1 MTQVQSEIIII
12 TYNKLVYCDADGERE
27 SMTKEERA
35 LRAHENRDLTRGNI
49 AKKIILFALPIMLGN
64 LFQQFYNVV
73 DSWVVGNFAANGT
86 ACLAAVNASFPIMMF
101 FNSIYIGISMG
112 ATIILSQY
120 KGAKDYENLEKAM
133 TTTFMLSLWC
143 GIIITVIGLLTARL
157 ILEALGTPEAVLHDA
172 TLYLRI
178 IFIGTCGNVI
188 YNGMNGMCRGVGDAK
203 FPMYALIISAL
214 LNIALDLLFVKQFHW
229 DVAGVAWA
237 TIIAHFLSGILMVWK
252 QNTGVYGAKVNF
264 RNLRMDGGM
273 LKLILKLGLPA
284 AVQNAMFSVGNMI
297 TQSFSNRF
305 GVNYLAAHAIIMK
318 ADGFAVLPM
327 IGMQMATTSYVGQNI
342 GAGDIKRTNKG
353 IGVSC
358 LIGSV
363 IAVIVG
369 ALLLLFG
376 RDLMAI
382 FNVHDE
388 ALQMGITG
396 LNFIAWFYI
405 FMALQNVIGGALRG
419 AGASIPSAISSI
431 AATLLRIPLGLF
443 LAIRPLERACQA
455 AVEAG
460 QYATAKLA
468 EAAGVGMEHY
478 FGLIQTWGFGM
489 AIGLIVLLPYFFFGN
504 WRSKGITDKAK
515 QLQ

>member
-73 DSWVVGNFAANGT
+73 DSWVVGNYAANGT

-178 IFIGTCGNVI
+178 IFAGTLGNI
-188 YNGMNGMCRGVGDAK
+188 LYNGMNGMLRGLGDAK
-203 FPMYALIISAL
+203 FPMYALLFAAV
-214 LNIALDLLFVKQFHW
+214 LNIALDMLFVIAFHW

-237 TIIAHFLSGILMVWK
+237 TIISHLVSGLLLVWK
-252 QNTGVYGAKVNF
+252 QNTGVYGAKVDF
-264 RNLRMDGGM
+264 RNLRMEKEM

-284 AVQNAMFSVGNMI
+284 AIQNAAFSVGNMI
-297 TQSFSNRF
+297 IQSFSNRF
-305 GVNYLAAHAIIMK
+305 GVNYIAANAIIMK

-327 IGMQMATTSYVGQNI
+327 IGLQMAATSYVGQNI
-342 GAGDIKRTNKG
+342 GAGNIKRTNKG
-353 IGVSC
+353 IGVAC
-358 LIGSV
+358 GLGV
-363 IAVIVG
+363 IISIIIG

-376 RDLMAI
+376 KNLMAA
-382 FNVHDE
+382 FNVHD
-388 ALQMGITG
+388 Q
-396 LNFIAWFYI
+396 
-405 FMALQNVIGGALRG
+405 ALQNIIGGSLRG
-419 AGASIPSAISSI
+419 AGASAAAAISVI
-431 AATLLRIPLGLF
+431 VATVLRIPLGYF
-443 LAIRPLERACQA
+443 LAIRPLNAACQA

-468 EAAGVGMEHY
+468 EAAGVGIEHY
-478 FGLIQTWGFGM
+478 FGLIQTWGLGM
-489 AIGLIVLLPYFFFGN
+489 ALSLIVMLPYFFFGN
-504 WRSKGITDKAK
+504 WRSKGITNQAK
-515 QLQ
+515 QLE

>member
-1 MTQVQSEIIII
+1 
-12 TYNKLVYCDADGERE
+12 
-27 SMTKEERA
+27 MTKEERE
-35 LRAHENRDLTRGNI
+35 LRAHDNRDLTQGNI
-49 AKKIILFALPIMLGN
+49 TKKIILFALPIMLGN

-73 DSWVVGNFAANGT
+73 DSWVVGNYAANGT

-112 ATIILSQY
+112 ANIILSQY
-120 KGAKDYENLEKAM
+120 KGAKDYKQLEKGM
-133 TTTFMLSLWC
+133 TTTFMLSIWC
-143 GIIITVIGLLTARL
+143 GVIITVLGLLTARL
-157 ILEALGTPEAVLHDA
+157 ILEALGTPEAVLDDA
-172 TLYLRI
+172 TVYLRI
-178 IFIGTCGNVI
+178 IFAGTCGNVI
-188 YNGMNGMCRGVGDAK
+188 YNGMNGMCRGLGDAK
-203 FPMYALIISAL
+203 YPMYALIFAAL
-214 LNIALDLLFVKQFHW
+214 LNIVLDMIFVICFHW

-237 TIIAHFLSGILMVWK
+237 TIIAHLFSGLLLVWK
-252 QNTGVYGAKVNF
+252 QSTGVYGAKIDF
-264 RNLRMDGGM
+264 RHLRIEKEM

-284 AVQNAMFSVGNMI
+284 AIQNAMFSVGNMI

-318 ADGFAVLPM
+318 ADGFAIMPM
-327 IGMQMATTSYVGQNI
+327 IGLQMATTTSVGQNI
-342 GAGDIKRTNKG
+342 GAGNIKRTNKG
-353 IGVSC
+353 IATACVIGTGVS
-358 LIGSV
+358 I
-363 IAVIVG
+363 IVG
-369 ALLLLFG
+369 ILLLLFG
-376 RDLMAI
+376 KDLMTA

-396 LNFIAWFYI
+396 LNFIAYFYI

-419 AGASIPSAISSI
+419 AGASVAAAISAT
-431 AATLLRIPLGLF
+431 AATILRIPMGYF
-443 LAIRPLERACQA
+443 LAIRPLNAACQA
-455 AVEAG
+455 AVDAG

-489 AIGLIVLLPYFFFGN
+489 ALGLIVLLPYFFFGN

>member
-1 MTQVQSEIIII
+1 
-12 TYNKLVYCDADGERE
+12 
-27 SMTKEERA
+27 MTKEERA
-35 LRAHENRDLTRGNI
+35 LRARDNRDLTQGSI
-49 AKKIILFALPIMLGN
+49 TKKIILFALPIMLGN

-73 DSWVVGNFAANGT
+73 DSWVVGNYAANGT

-120 KGAKDYENLEKAM
+120 KGAKDYKQLEKAM
-133 TTTFMLSLWC
+133 TTTFMLSVWC
-143 GIIITVIGLLTARL
+143 GVIITVVGLLTSRL
-157 ILEALGTPEAVLHDA
+157 ILEALGTPEAVLDDA

-214 LNIALDLLFVKQFHW
+214 LNIALDLLFVKRFHW

-237 TIIAHFLSGILMVWK
+237 TIIAHFVSGILMVWK
-252 QNTGVYGAKVNF
+252 QNTGVYGAKVDF
-264 RNLRMDGGM
+264 HNLRMDKVM

-327 IGMQMATTSYVGQNI
+327 IGLQMAATSYVGQNI

-353 IGVSC
+353 IGISC
-358 LIGSV
+358 IIGCV

-376 RDLMAI
+376 KDLMTI
-382 FNVHDE
+382 VLCVHGAAECHRRRAARRGRLDPLGDRQHRGDAAAHPAGLFPRDPPAERRLPGRGGGRALRNAE
-388 ALQMGITG
+388 AGG
-396 LNFIAWFYI
+396 
-405 FMALQNVIGGALRG
+405 GRRRRHGALLRPDTDLG
-419 AGASIPSAISSI
+419 LRHGHRPHRALAVL
-431 AATLLRIPLGLF
+431 LLR
-443 LAIRPLERACQA
+443 Q
-455 AVEAG
+455 
-460 QYATAKLA
+460 LA
-468 EAAGVGMEHY
+468 EQRHHRQGPADAAGGIRNKST
-478 FGLIQTWGFGM
+478 GKGGKPP
-489 AIGLIVLLPYFFFGN
+489 LLFVSFFAG
-504 WRSKGITDKAK
+504 RST
-515 QLQ
+515 